1 MLDTPG
7 HVRTGRQAEKGA
19 VENSTE
25 ILKAAGVRHAVT
37 LTKARNIDRLV
48 ADHGMRHPAVAKA
61 AAGKKLTKYE
71 QRVVDRGGYWTGPE
85 AKEAIARAEA
95 RGENLVAVRAFPG
108 RLDAETQ
115 KIIREDMQGPGAMDT
130 LGQRLLNDRVLTEG
144 LDGHKTRNVVL
155 MNAHLVQRLQ
165 DHLKPS
171 TSAGKFGQI
180 VNRAFR
186 YAVLPQPRWVVGN
199 FFEPLVVRMP
209 GVGSGINVFGLGMD
223 FAAGVR
229 QIKHMDRSPDPK
241 VRAAAA
247 EIRAQQFGG
256 LLFGNRG
263 LTNRRTLEDFPAL
276 DKATQK
282 VYGKMVAK
290 LPATRQMA
298 KMTGLLLKGGG
309 KAIIAPLDMIFTINR
324 VGEAGL
330 QRAAFGKSVRRDAQ
344 EFTQNWLKTVKLGEK
359 AMDDVANGLTNTPRS
374 SATSSTRTSSSAS
387 TTGSAPRSAPR
398 SRASPRSCRGCSTPP
413 GSSTGRCRRTG
424 PRRPRCS
431 SGSTTSWRRT
441 GRRSTRTYLPVWA
454 SRSRRRTAAGST
466 SPATRRTGSAAR
478 SRRASSAG

>member
-1 MLDTPG
+1 
-7 HVRTGRQAEKGA
+7 
-19 VENSTE
+19 
-25 ILKAAGVRHAVT
+25 
-37 LTKARNIDRLV
+37 
-48 ADHGMRHPAVAKA
+48 MRHPAVAKA

-144 LDGHKTRNVVL
+144 LDGHRTRNVVL

-229 QIKHMDRSPDPK
+229 QIKHMERS
-241 VRAAAA
+241 R
-247 EIRAQQFGG
+247 
-256 LLFGNRG
+256 
-263 LTNRRTLEDFPAL
+263 TRRC
-276 DKATQK
+276 
-282 VYGKMVAK
+282 
-290 LPATRQMA
+290 
-298 KMTGLLLKGGG
+298 
-309 KAIIAPLDMIFTINR
+309 APPP
-324 VGEAGL
+324 
-330 QRAAFGKSVRRDAQ
+330 
-344 EFTQNWLKTVKLGEK
+344 
-359 AMDDVANGLTNTPRS
+359 PRS
-374 SATSSTRTSSSAS
+374 ARTSSAGSCSA
-387 TTGSAPRSAPR
+387 TA
-398 SRASPRSCRGCSTPP
+398 AS
-413 GSSTGRCRRTG
+413 RTG
-424 PRRPRCS
+424 GPSR
-431 SGSTTSWRRT
+431 TS
-441 GRRSTRTYLPVWA
+441 RRSTRPPR
-454 SRSRRRTAAGST
+454 RSTARWSPSSPRPARWRR
-466 SPATRRTGSAAR
+466 
-478 SRRASSAG
+478 